1 MRLTELTDPQIEE
14 GWRDWAAKAALAVG
28 LAMSPASAAAAAHSS
43 APAKTTA
50 AATPISPTQ
59 SESLLMKAAREAGI
73 RGIELA
79 AFMSQCAHETLD
91 FQRLKEFGG
100 TLDFRKYDPKYNHR
114 KAQILGNTH
123 KGDGALFAG
132 RGFIQIT
139 GRDIYRRAGAALGW
153 PLEAKPEL
161 ATNPSIAANIA
172 VWFWQHRVAPNV
184 KDFSNVAEVTRHI
197 NPGLAGLAD
206 RKKKFQEY
214 RAKLAPSTPPAK
226 SAGVK
231 PTNSD
236 IMRGVKKVFMLNKQP
251 DGTYR

>member
-14 GWRDWAAKAALAVG
+14 GWRNWAATAALAGG
-28 LAMSPASAAAAAHSS
+28 LAMAPASAATPAS

-50 AATPISPTQ
+50 ATNPISPAQ
-59 SESLLMKAAREAGI
+59 SENLLIKTAREAGI

-91 FQRLKEFGG
+91 FRRLKEFGG
-100 TLDFRKYDPKYNHR
+100 NLDFRKYDPKFNHR
-114 KAQILGNTH
+114 KAQLLGNTH
-123 KGDGALFAG
+123 KGDGALYAG

-153 PLEAKPEL
+153 PLETKPEL

-214 RAKLAPSTPPAK
+214 RAKLSPSPPQAK

-231 PTNSD
+231 PTDSKSD

>member
-14 GWRDWAAKAALAVG
+14 GWRDWAAKAALAGG
-28 LAMSPASAAAAAHSS
+28 LAVTPAAAAH
-43 APAKTTA
+43 APAPVKTTA
-50 AATPISPTQ
+50 AATPISPVQ

-91 FQRLKEFGG
+91 FRRLKEFGG
-100 TLDFRKYDPKYNHR
+100 SLDFRKYDISKDRR
-114 KAQILGNTH
+114 KANQLGNTH
-123 KGDGALFAG
+123 RGDGALFAG
-132 RGFIQIT
+132 RGYIQIT

-153 PLEAKPEL
+153 PLESKPEL
-161 ATNPSIAANIA
+161 ATKPSIAADIA

-184 KDFSNVAEVTRHI
+184 KDFSNVAEVPKYI
-197 NPGLAGLAD
+197 NPGLAGLED

-214 RAKLAPSTPPAK
+214 RAKLAPSTPQAK
-226 SAGVK
+226 PAGVK
-231 PTNSD
+231 PTDSKSD
-236 IMRGVKKVFMLNKQP
+236 IMRGVKKVYMLNKQP